1 MTDQSASERALPAR
15 RTIADDV
22 LTLVDTMS
30 RLRRECPWDREQTIK
45 TLRPYLLEEAHEVLD
60 VLDAL
65 DDDGGGPRTAE
76 HREELGDLL
85 LQIVFQ
91 SEIQREAGRF
101 DVGDVAR
108 AIDDKLKRRHPHIFG
123 GEGVAGTTPGSQGS
137 SASAEE
143 RMGNSPTWAQPGSAN
158 FWEAIKR
165 QERAALG
172 KDEVKKSSALDGV
185 PKHLPALLRAYRT
198 GEKARGAG
206 FDWPDHTGV
215 VAKIEEELL
224 EVKEAIAGGDKAAIA
239 SEIGDL
245 LYAVTNL
252 ARHFELDPEASLR
265 QTIGRFEARFRV
277 VEELLAA
284 EGKTPEQTSLDDLEA
299 RWQEAKRRLK
309 ASS

>member
-1 MTDQSASERALPAR
+1 MGFFMTDPSEPKRADAAR
-15 RTIADDV
+15 RSIADDV

-65 DDDGGGPRTAE
+65 DEDGGGARAAE

-123 GEGVAGTTPGSQGS
+123 GAGIEGTTPGSQ
-137 SASAEE
+137 
-143 RMGNSPTWAQPGSAN
+143 N

-172 KDEVKKSSALDGV
+172 KDAIKKSSALDGV

-198 GEKARGAG
+198 GEKARGVG
-206 FDWPDHTGV
+206 FDWPDHNGV

-224 EVKEAIAGGDKAAIA
+224 EVKMAIASGDKEAIA
-239 SEIGDL
+239 SEVGDL

-252 ARHFELDPEASLR
+252 SRHFELDPEASLR
-265 QTIGRFEARFRV
+265 QTIGRFEARFRI

-284 EGKTPEQTSLDDLEA
+284 EGKTPEQTSLDELED
-299 RWQEAKRRLK
+299 RWQQAKRRLK
-309 ASS
+309 GEASSSS